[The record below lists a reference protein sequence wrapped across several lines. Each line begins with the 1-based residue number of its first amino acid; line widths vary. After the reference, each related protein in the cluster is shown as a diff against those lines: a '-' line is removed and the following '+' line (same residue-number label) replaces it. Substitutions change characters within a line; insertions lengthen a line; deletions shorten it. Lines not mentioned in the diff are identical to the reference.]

1 MNKQTAQWIDE
12 HREEMIETLRTLVS
26 FPSRSNDA
34 EAAPGAPFGKPV
46 KECLEAA
53 LKTAKEM
60 GFETKDLDGYCG
72 IVDYGEGEEI
82 LGILAHLDIV
92 PVGNGWTYPPL
103 GGEIH
108 DGYIYGRGVT
118 DDKGPAVSALYGL
131 KAVKEAGL
139 PTKRRI
145 RLILGCDE
153 EVGMR
158 CLQHYKEVEPEPDLA
173 FSPDAAF
180 PLINSEKRI
189 FGGEYGKRF
198 DSKVTLKGGT
208 APNVVCGLTEAF
220 VPVGKETVDA
230 AIASMEADPR
240 FVFET
245 AAENGGCRI
254 KITGVPSH
262 ASVPSAGCNAHYAAL
277 DLFSRLPLPAEDLK
291 TAKALFDLLKYNYY
305 GEEFGLDFADS
316 SGRLTMNV
324 GIIDW
329 DESGIERLTVDIRAP
344 SSSTEEFLA
353 EKLVEGF
360 AKAGVTELKHT
371 SSAGYYRSPDCE
383 LVSKLM
389 EVYDEHFHTG
399 IGPQAIGGGTYAR
412 YLKNA
417 VAFGGERITDPSEA
431 VAHMPNEKLKVAD
444 FIDDAKVYADAI
456 IALACK

>member
-1 MNKQTAQWIDE
+1 MNDKTAKWIDE
-12 HREEMIETLRTLVS
+12 HQNEMIKDLQTLIS
-26 FPSRSNDA
+26 YPSRSDDTKA
-34 EAAPGAPFGKPV
+34 EPGAPFGKPV
-46 KECLEAA
+46 KECLKAA
-53 LKTAKEM
+53 LKMAGDM
-60 GFETKDLDGYCG
+60 GFKTKDLDGYCG
-72 IVDYGEGEEI
+72 IVDYGEGEEM
-82 LGILAHLDIV
+82 LGILAHLDVV
-92 PVGNGWTYPPL
+92 PEGNGWTYPPF
-103 GGEIH
+103 GAEIH
-108 DGYIYGRGVT
+108 DGYMYGRGVS

-139 PTKRRI
+139 PMKRRV

-189 FGGEYGKRF
+189 FGGVYEKKF
-198 DSKVTLKGGT
+198 ASKVTLKGGT
-208 APNVVCGLTEAF
+208 APNVVCGLNEAF
-220 VPVGKETVDA
+220 VPVDKATVDA
-230 AIASMEADPR
+230 AIASMKVDPR

-245 AAENGGCRI
+245 VSENGGCRI
-254 KITGVPSH
+254 KITGFPSH
-262 ASVPSAGCNAHYAAL
+262 ASVPNAGCNAHYAAL
-277 DLFSRLPLPAEDLK
+277 DLFTRLPLPAEDLA
-291 TAKALFDLLKYNYY
+291 TAKALHELLKYNYY
-305 GEEFGLDFADS
+305 GEEFGLDFADA

-344 SSSTEEFLA
+344 SSSKEEFIA
-353 EKLVEGF
+353 GKLVEGF
-360 AKAGVTELKHT
+360 AKAGVSEVRHN
-371 SSAGYYRSPDCE
+371 SSDGYYRSPDCE

-417 VAFGGERITDPSEA
+417 VAFGGERVTDPADA
-431 VAHMPNEKLKVAD
+431 VAHMPDEKVKVAD

-456 IALACK
+456 IALACR